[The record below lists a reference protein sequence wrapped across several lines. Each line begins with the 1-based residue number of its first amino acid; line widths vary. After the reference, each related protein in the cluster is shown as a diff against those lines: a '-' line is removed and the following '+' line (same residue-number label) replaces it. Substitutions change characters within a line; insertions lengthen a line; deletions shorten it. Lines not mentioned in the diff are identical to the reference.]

1 MVAADDDDEKEEE
14 EAVLAMKLEEELP
27 DVRVVRIAFA
37 STSGRSSLAESL
49 TEMVGICM
57 CCFVVVVDGN
67 GCRCS
72 AGKGFGLDFFLFLR
86 FSNRQI
92 NFGIFSLF
100 HFFCETQH

>member
-1 MVAADDDDEKEEE
+1 MVAADDDKDDDDDDEKEEE

-57 CCFVVVVDGN
+57 CCFVVVVDGM
-67 GCRCS
+67 GYKR
-72 AGKGFGLDFFLFLR
+72 R
-86 FSNRQI
+86 WTVI
-92 NFGIFSLF
+92 
-100 HFFCETQH
+100 